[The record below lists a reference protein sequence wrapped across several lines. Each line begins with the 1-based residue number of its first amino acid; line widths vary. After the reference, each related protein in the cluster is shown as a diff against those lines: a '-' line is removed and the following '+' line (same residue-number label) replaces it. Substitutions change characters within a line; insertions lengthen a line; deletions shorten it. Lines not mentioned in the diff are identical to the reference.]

1 MEVGVRAES
10 VSHLCLT
17 SMTCRVSQRRHW
29 TATSLGYLI
38 PSLSLGASILTQ
50 GSMNGVSMV
59 AGMEDLCGP
68 TAQAHSDRGWPC
80 SICCQSEAENN
91 IPQETQSSN
100 LKASQFSSQITCSR
114 KRQQFFFTT
123 IPCCKHGFVVLIS
136 STIHQLIVILSQDSE
151 Q

>member
-10 VSHLCLT
+10 VSHLCPT
-17 SMTCRVSQRRHW
+17 SMTSRVSQRRHW

-80 SICCQSEAENN
+80 CICC
-91 IPQETQSSN
+91 
-100 LKASQFSSQITCSR
+100 
-114 KRQQFFFTT
+114 
-123 IPCCKHGFVVLIS
+123 
-136 STIHQLIVILSQDSE
+136 
-151 Q
+151 